1 MSINWR
7 LDRAMALMV
16 PLALAACA
24 ATPRASTAAPPVAAA
39 DYQRYLGALASDE
52 FAGRK
57 PGTQGEKRTV
67 EYLVEQFR
75 AMGLEPGNGESWVQ
89 QVPVVEITA
98 GSDARIKL
106 GPAEL
111 RYPDDA
117 VLWTRRVVS
126 ESSIQDSPLVFVGYG
141 IVAPEY
147 GWNDYA
153 GLDMRGKTAVIL
165 VNDPGFAT
173 GDPALF
179 RGRTMTYYGRWTY
192 KFEEAARQGAAAALI
207 IHETAPAAYPWETVQ
222 NGAIGPRLDLA
233 AGEGSDDRRIP
244 IEGWITH
251 EAADVLLRR
260 SGSSYVE
267 ARDSASRRGFKARE
281 LGQTASATVRNAI
294 RTATSSNVIAR
305 LPGTRRPDEYVFYMA
320 HWDHLGRSLARSGD
334 NVFNG
339 AVDNASGV
347 AGMLAIARSFKEA
360 RRRPDRTL
368 VFFAPTLE
376 ESGLLGSAYYV
387 EHPLYPLANTVATL
401 NMDAIDFGGP
411 KRDVT
416 VIGYGA
422 SELDGYLATAAQHYG
437 RVLAPEPTPEKGFF
451 FRSDHFNFAKAGVP
465 SLYIKVGID
474 DVEHGAQWGR
484 EQLDDY
490 VAQRYHKPS
499 DEVPPDADLRGGLEN
514 LQLLRDVGERL
525 AREKRFPEWAKDSEF
540 RAARELSRKG
550 ARR

>member
-1 MSINWR
+1 MIINAR
-7 LDRAMALMV
+7 FDRAMALLV
-16 PLALAACA
+16 PLLLAACA
-24 ATPRASTAAPPVAAA
+24 GTPRSSSGSPPVAAA
-39 DYQRYLGALASDE
+39 DYQRFLGALASDE

-67 EYLVEQFR
+67 DYLIEQFR
-75 AMGLEPGNGESWVQ
+75 GMGLVPGNGESWVQ

-98 GSDARIKL
+98 GSDARLRL
-106 GPAEL
+106 GQDQL

-117 VLWTRRVVS
+117 VFWTRRVVP
-126 ESSIQDSPLVFVGYG
+126 ESSIEDSPLVFVGYG

-153 GLDMRGKTAVIL
+153 GVDMHGKTAVIL

-192 KFEEAARQGAAAALI
+192 KFEEAARQGAAGALI

-222 NGAIGPRLDLA
+222 NGAVGPRLDLA
-233 AGEGSDDRRIP
+233 AGEGADDRRIP

-251 EAADVLLRR
+251 EAADALLRR
-260 SGSSYVE
+260 AGSSYVE
-267 ARDSASRRGFKARE
+267 ARESASRRGFVARD
-281 LGQTASATVRNAI
+281 LAQTASASVRNAI

-305 LPGTRRPDEYVFYMA
+305 LPGARRPDEYVFYMA
-320 HWDHLGRSLARSGD
+320 HWDHLGRSLARTGD

-347 AGMLAIARSFKEA
+347 AGLLAIAHSFKAA

-387 EHPLYPLANTVATL
+387 EHPVYPIANTVATL

-422 SELDGYLATAAQHYG
+422 SELDGYLARAALRQG

-474 DVEHGAQWGR
+474 DREHGAQWGR
-484 EQLDDY
+484 EQLDEY

-499 DEVPPDADLRGGLEN
+499 DELMPGADLRAGLEN

-525 AREKRFPEWAKDSEF
+525 AREKSFPNWAPGSEF
-540 RAARELSRKG
+540 RAARERSRSG
-550 ARR
+550 GH